1 VISLEHGKPIYDT
14 LGTIKKR
21 LKLLSESKDK
31 FVKHLVGAI
40 SARPS
45 NYKTITEI
53 NKNMIPCD
61 QIEMGDLEAG
71 PNSCAL
77 KA

>member
-1 VISLEHGKPIYDT
+1 I
-14 LGTIKKR
+14 IKKR
-21 LKLLSESKDK
+21 VKLLSESKEE
-31 FVKHLVGAI
+31 FINSLVGAL
-40 SARPS
+40 SPRPS
-45 NYKTITEI
+45 NYKTIIEI
-53 NKNMIPCD
+53 NKNMISCD

>member
-1 VISLEHGKPIYDT
+1 
-14 LGTIKKR
+14 
-21 LKLLSESKDK
+21 
-31 FVKHLVGAI
+31 LVGAL
-40 SARPS
+40 SPRPS
-45 NYKTITEI
+45 NYKTIIEI
-53 NKNMIPCD
+53 NKNMISCD

>member
-1 VISLEHGKPIYDT
+1 LVFEKPIYGT
-14 LGTIKKR
+14 LETIKNR
-21 LKLLSESKDK
+21 VKLLSASKED
-31 FVKHLVGAI
+31 FINSLVGAL
-40 SARPS
+40 SPRPS
-45 NYKTITEI
+45 NYKAITEI
-53 NKNMIPCD
+53 NKKLISCH